1 MNEQRSLRGR
11 LEEALQSNKLAF
23 LLELAIVFRPLYV
36 GLVMSERLGSNLIQL
51 GGSTVIMGGPL
62 AYLGV

>member
-1 MNEQRSLRGR
+1 

-23 LLELAIVFRPLYV
+23 LLELAIVFGPLYV

-51 GGSTVIMGGPL
+51 GGNTVIMGGPL